1 MSVMSL
7 ARRDT
12 FEKSGGC
19 IYSLCMYVVKKRN
32 TPGARDMTDMTIVIL
47 PMARG
52 HPIVGCN
59 GHVHALFRVHARG
72 VRNGNLAGAIK
83 PHITDYVQ

>member
-19 IYSLCMYVVKKRN
+19 MYSLCMYVVKKKEIPQAQG
-32 TPGARDMTDMTIVIL
+32 T
-47 PMARG
+47 
-52 HPIVGCN
+52 
-59 GHVHALFRVHARG
+59 
-72 VRNGNLAGAIK
+72 
-83 PHITDYVQ
+83 